1 MCWPFAEIW
10 LEEPPPPPR
19 NSRTRTTTI
28 QRKVLMPRTQ
38 AVSLALSFFAPLVAL
53 EPHFTRKR
61 VKCISPRTSQFDNN
75 YVNNFLFRLDPHIT
89 IIAFATARQSWLATT
104 TTTSIGRPT
113 ASSTLLVPRQHQ
125 ASTATMVTTRT
136 HTSFQSRSRPL
147 QLHRA
152 AEQTQSPL
160 NHPS

>member
-38 AVSLALSFFAPLVAL
+38 AVSLALSFFSPLVAL

-75 YVNNFLFRLDPHIT
+75 YVNNFLFHPNPHT
-89 IIAFATARQSWLATT
+89 TIAFATARQSWLATT